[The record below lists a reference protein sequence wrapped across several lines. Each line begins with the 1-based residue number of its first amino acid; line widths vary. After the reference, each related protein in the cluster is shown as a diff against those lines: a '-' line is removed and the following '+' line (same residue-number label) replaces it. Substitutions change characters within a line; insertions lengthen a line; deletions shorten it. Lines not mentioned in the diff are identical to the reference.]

1 MTQDLNADLIHYT
14 YKLEFELANTKRK
27 LKFQQ
32 KKFKKLIQ
40 KYLYIIPEK
49 SNIILIALL
58 NILIQ
63 QVSHQKWLT
72 NVLLLYY
79 LLIELKILLYRY
91 QK

>member
-14 YKLEFELANTKRK
+14 YKLEFELADKKRK

-40 KYLYIIPEK
+40 KYFYEIREK
-49 SNIILIALL
+49 SKLILIALL

-63 QVSHQKWLT
+63 QESHQK
-72 NVLLLYY
+72 
-79 LLIELKILLYRY
+79 
-91 QK
+91 